1 MNKIALWSY
10 SQNYWDTHQITMSQ
24 LTEKQTENKITAPYS
39 DSVLSSLSS
48 HKGEDWIITRAPE
61 ASLQWIFFLSVFRK
75 NKNYW
80 ANKWRKE
87 RETTQLSSI
96 LITFSFSSWN
106 DSTLEEDSLPSDKSV
121 ILLLALFDEPSGEDL
136 VLHSCRLQLFL
147 TSELGDNIVPL
158 LDCLHDIILI
168 VCGRHLKLPDSAIL
182 SMSLLESDTLQTLTC
197 SKEMLGQWLI

>member
-1 MNKIALWSY
+1 
-10 SQNYWDTHQITMSQ
+10 MSQ
-24 LTEKQTENKITAPYS
+24 LTEKQKENKITAPYS

-61 ASLQWIFFLSVFRK
+61 AS
-75 NKNYW
+75 
-80 ANKWRKE
+80 
-87 RETTQLSSI
+87 LSSI